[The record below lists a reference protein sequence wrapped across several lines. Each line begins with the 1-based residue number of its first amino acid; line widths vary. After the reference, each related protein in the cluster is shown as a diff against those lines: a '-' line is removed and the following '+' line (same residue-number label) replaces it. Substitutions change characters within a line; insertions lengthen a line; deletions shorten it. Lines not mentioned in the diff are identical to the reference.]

1 MKDALGRIRRVLVL
15 GGASDIGLA
24 TAEAYVR
31 GGASHVILAARK
43 PNDLDAAV
51 STLRDLGATTT
62 QTILFDAD
70 AFDTHQEVL
79 QTAFQA
85 GDIDVVVL
93 AFGVLSD
100 QVSAEGDANHAIDTI
115 RTNFTGAVSLLLP
128 LADHLIAQGHGSIV
142 VVSSAAGQ
150 RGRRSNYVYGSSK
163 AGLDVFCQG
172 LGDRLAPLGVQVLIV
187 RPGFVRSKM
196 TQGLPSAPLAS
207 TPQAVALAIVHGTT
221 TGATIVWVPPAMR
234 WVMAGLRLLPPSV
247 FRRLE
252 I

>member
-1 MKDALGRIRRVLVL
+1 MKDALGRVRRVLVL
-15 GGASDIGLA
+15 GGGSDIGLA
-24 TAEAYVR
+24 TVDEYVR
-31 GGASHVILAARK
+31 RGARHVILAARK
-43 PNDLDAAV
+43 PDDLDAAA
-51 STLRDLGATTT
+51 TILRGSGATTVEA
-62 QTILFDAD
+62 IAFDAD
-70 AFDTHQEVL
+70 AFETHAGVL
-79 QTAFQA
+79 DTAFAA
-85 GDIDVVVL
+85 GDIDVAVL

-100 QVSAEGDANHAIDTI
+100 QPTAERNPDHALDTI
-115 RTNFTGAVSLLLP
+115 RTNFTGAVSVLLP
-128 LADHLIAQGHGSIV
+128 LADRLAAQGHGSIV

-196 TQGLPSAPLAS
+196 TEGLPSAPLAT
-207 TPQAVALAIVHGTT
+207 TPQAVAEAIVHGTT
-221 TGATIVWVPPAMR
+221 TGASIVWVPGTMR
-234 WVMAGLRLLPPSV
+234 WVMAGLRLLPPFL